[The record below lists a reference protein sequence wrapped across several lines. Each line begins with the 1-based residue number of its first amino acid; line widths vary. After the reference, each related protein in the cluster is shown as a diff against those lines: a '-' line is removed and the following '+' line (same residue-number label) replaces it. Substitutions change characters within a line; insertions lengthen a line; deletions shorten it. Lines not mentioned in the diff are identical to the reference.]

1 MIIKS
6 MSRKEPSFGA
16 LMDYI
21 DRELG
26 QEETRIRHNLMGRG
40 RDRIRAEF
48 ERNGHLLRR
57 RKNGVYL
64 YHEIISLTRAQGIP
78 AKAQHELLHRIV
90 QQYIAARCP
99 DNLCYGGMHQDK
111 DHSYHFHLMISAN
124 RAGEEKRFRL
134 TKKQFRDIQVGLEAH
149 VLEHHPELEQ
159 QLAIGKRADRTP
171 ARGAVE
177 HERRTGRPPS
187 RQEAILGRLR
197 AAYDAS
203 HDRSTLEAALA
214 AQGFRHEP
222 RGTVF
227 ARVIDEYSTKPHR
240 IKALD
245 AELAILIE
253 ERLKETEAQKEQ
265 ATSPPENERDAEK
278 SKETDYNT
286 ATDRA
291 SRDTGGNPEFA
302 GEKEKER
309 ADGLDYGRSRGEA
322 RADADIERHLDAAKT
337 DPLEKDVKR
346 ERFEPE
352 EEIDMQSEENEEN
365 PARDNEDPR
374 EHSPEAEPQAE
385 PDPLSEVQKG
395 WKQSI
400 RAARTAIFGPD
411 RDEDNER
418 ER

>member
-64 YHEIISLTRAQGIP
+64 YHEIISLTRAQGIS
-78 AKAQHELLHRIV
+78 AKEQHELLHRIV

-134 TKKQFRDIQVGLEAH
+134 TKGQFREIQVQLEAH
-149 VLEHHPELEQ
+149 VLEHYPQLEQ
-159 QLAIGKRADRTP
+159 QLAIGKRADRKSS
-171 ARGAVE
+171 RGAIE

-187 RQEAILGRLR
+187 RQETLLGRLR
-197 AAYDAS
+197 AAYEAS
-203 HDRSTLEAALA
+203 GDRDSLEAALA

-222 RGTVF
+222 RGKVF

-240 IKALD
+240 IKTLD
-245 AELAILIE
+245 PDLAVLIE
-253 ERLKETEAQKEQ
+253 KRLNEPQQQHAEAKAEPESEAQ
-265 ATSPPENERDAEK
+265 PEAGPK
-278 SKETDYNT
+278 SETNNR
-286 ATDRA
+286 RA
-291 SRDTGGNPEFA
+291 ARGAD
-302 GEKEKER
+302 EKEKS
-309 ADGLDYGRSRGEA
+309 ADAGAVDYGRSRAEA
-322 RADADIERHLDAAKT
+322 RVTQDIERHLEAESGPDDAKE
-337 DPLEKDVKR
+337 DRDVL
-346 ERFEPE
+346 EPE
-352 EEIDMQSEENEEN
+352 EETAMNQ
-365 PARDNEDPR
+365 AR
-374 EHSPEAEPQAE
+374 SPEERDEDHEDTPQVAPEAE

-411 RDEDNER
+411 RDEDHER
-418 ER
+418 